1 MLLIVFVQIKKNGHK
16 QIGALLLIFLKVY
29 LRFHCNSSSI
39 RLSLVEKGWYR
50 YYCILCYKLKYIEGR
65 AF

>member
-39 RLSLVEKGWYR
+39 RLSLAEKGWYR
-50 YYCILCYKLKYIEGR
+50 
-65 AF
+65 